1 MAVTRPSPNAGNSVT
16 LIHITLVKSLLRLK
30 PRWLKTALTGI
41 TALLL
46 LTSGHD
52 RPNHLEQVLQ
62 RGSLA
67 MLTRNGASTY
77 YIGPDGATG
86 PEVELTREFTAHLGV
101 ELEIE
106 VAEAFNQLWGLLE
119 SRRGDLIAANLT
131 RTPERERAF
140 TFGPDYLETS
150 TVVVYRRG
158 QKRPRSLQDMAGLNI
173 MVIAGSSYEEALV
186 TAQQEVPEL
195 EWEPRSDVGMESLL
209 LAVADGAIDATLVDS
224 NIYDLNKHFYPRVA
238 AGFTLPGTLPH
249 AWAFPAGQDDSLV
262 DEAAVFISQ
271 FKEDGRL
278 AALHENFYA
287 PKKRMGRVGMFQ
299 FMQQVRNRL
308 PPLLPVFQEVATA
321 HDMDWRLLAAMG
333 YQESHWDP
341 DAISYTGVKGIMML
355 TRKTARQLGVTD
367 RLDIGQSIEGGARY
381 FLGLRKR
388 IPQRIAEP
396 DRSWLALAAYN
407 MGMGHLEDA
416 RVLTQKQGGNPDSWD
431 DVKQRLSLLSQEKYY
446 RDTRY
451 GYARGFEAQQYVENI
466 QSYYGTLKWMDTR
479 DHPLLVARM

>member
-1 MAVTRPSPNAGNSVT
+1 LRKVGLNDLPRGTKT
-16 LIHITLVKSLLRLK
+16 LLIAI
-30 PRWLKTALTGI
+30 A
-41 TALLL
+41 ALLVF
-46 LTSGHD
+46 TSGHD
-52 RPNHLEQVLQ
+52 APNQLEQVLQ

-77 YIGPDGATG
+77 YIGPDGPTG

-119 SRRGDLIAANLT
+119 SRRGELIAANLT
-131 RTPERERAF
+131 RTPERELAF

-158 QKRPRSLQDMAGLNI
+158 QKRPRSLQDMAGLTI

-186 TAQQEVPEL
+186 TAQREVPEL
-195 EWEPRSDVGMESLL
+195 GWEPRSDVGMESLL

-224 NIYDLNKHFYPRVA
+224 NIYELNKHFYPRVA

-249 AWAFPAGQDDSLV
+249 AWAFPPGDDDSLV
-262 DEAAVFISQ
+262 NEAAIFISQ

-287 PKKRMGRVGMFQ
+287 PKKQMGRVGMFQ

-341 DAISYTGVKGIMML
+341 DATSYTGVKGIMML
-355 TRKTARQLGVTD
+355 TRKTARQLGVAN

-396 DRSWLALAAYN
+396 DRSWMALAAYN

-416 RVLTQKQGGNPDSWD
+416 RVLTQKQGGDPDLWD

-451 GYARGFEAQQYVENI
+451 GYARGFEAKQYVENI
-466 QSYYGTLKWMDTR
+466 QSYYRTLKWMDTR
-479 DHPLLVARM
+479 EHPLLVVQL